1 MNNSKVALLLISGVA
16 VAVCPMAAL
25 AADILPL
32 KHGFYVDGN
41 IPCKDASFGS
51 ISSYAGGD
59 VFVVGHYSCTLKLLN
74 KSGNKYNVSSKCPSE
89 RDDPTINMTEVY
101 TITSE
106 ASFTVKNKNGEF
118 SSRYCERSSLP
129 SPWGGK

>member
-16 VAVCPMAAL
+16 VAMCPTAAL

-32 KHGFYVDGN
+32 KHGFYVARDT
-41 IPCKDASFGS
+41 PCKDASFGS
-51 ISSYAGGD
+51 LSSYAGGN
-59 VFVVGHYSCTLKLLN
+59 VFGGGHYSCTLKLMN
-74 KSGNKYNVSSKCPSE
+74 KSGNKYSVSSKCSSE
-89 RDDPTINMTEVY
+89 RDDTTINMTEVY

-106 ASFTVKNKNGEF
+106 TSFTVKNKNGEF

-129 SPWGGK
+129 SPWGDK